1 MAKGRVLG
9 VQFDTLFTDGLYF
22 KISRNAIDMAIKL
35 KELFVSRGYEMFLNS
50 STNQQFV
57 ILSREKLD
65 ELTGKVGFDF
75 WEWTADGRA
84 VVRFA
89 TSWAT
94 TDEDIAELARII

>member
-1 MAKGRVLG
+1 MKDIFKRKGYR
-9 VQFDTLFTDGLYF
+9 F
-22 KISRNAIDMAIKL
+22 
-35 KELFVSRGYEMFLNS
+35 FLETC
-50 STNQQFV
+50 TNQQF
-57 ILSREKLD
+57 ILLENAQAEQLRQ
-65 ELTGKVGFDF
+65 KVGFDF